1 MAGAGALARGGEAEG
16 AGLIQPT
23 EEVSSEAKQQPAGSQ
38 RARAGALLGTW
49 EENELQQSWIE
60 MGEDL
65 N

>member
-49 EENELQQSWIE
+49 EENELQQS
-60 MGEDL
+60 
-65 N
+65 